1 MELKTIK
8 EFTLDEVAQF
18 SGENG
23 KPTYIVHQGKVFD
36 VSNSKLWKG
45 GLHMRRHHAG
55 KDLTTDFQA
64 APHGEEVLAR
74 YPQVGVLRKE
84 VADQRKIPR
93 VIAWLIIKFPMLRRH
108 PHPMTVHFPIVFAF
122 SATVFN
128 LLYLATG
135 VKAFEVTALHCVGG
149 GVLFTPVAI
158 VTGLYTWWLNY
169 LARPVKAVAIKQRIS
184 AILFVL
190 EVIVFIWR
198 VKVPHI
204 LASWNAGSA
213 SYLVLVLSLLPLVTI
228 IGWYGAKLSFPIEKE
243 RSHG

>member
-8 EFTLDEVAQF
+8 EFTPDEVAQF

-23 KPTYIVHQGKVFD
+23 KPAYIVHQGRVFD

-74 YPQVGVLRKE
+74 YPQVGVLRRE
-84 VADQRKIPR
+84 AIDERKIPKII
-93 VIAWLIIKFPMLRRH
+93 VWLITKFPMLRRH
-108 PHPMTVHFPIVFAF
+108 PHPMTVHFPIAFAF
-122 SATVFN
+122 AATMFN
-128 LLYLATG
+128 ILYLATG

-149 GVLFTPVAI
+149 GILFTPVAI

-169 LARPVKAVAIKQRIS
+169 LARPVKAVIIKQRIS
-184 AILFVL
+184 VILL
-190 EVIVFIWR
+190 ALQVIVFIWR

-204 LASWNAGSA
+204 LASLNTGSA
-213 SYLVLVLSLLPLVTI
+213 IYFALVLSLLPLVTI
-228 IGWYGAKLSFPIEKE
+228 IGWYGAKLTFPIEKE
-243 RSHG
+243 